1 MSDKNGL
8 LNRNF
13 FSFRPKQ
20 KVVITKGPFKKFYGE
35 VISIIGN
42 ERVKILLD
50 CINNY
55 KTLVLDKDFILS
67 N

>member
-1 MSDKNGL
+1 M
-8 LNRNF
+8 
-13 FSFRPKQ
+13 Q
-20 KVVITKGPFKKFYGE
+20 KVVITKGPFKKIFGE

-42 ERVKILLD
+42 NRVKVLLD
-50 CINNY
+50 CITNY